1 MSASDVAARP
11 SAALTPTA
19 TRLAGLGIAFLACF
33 ALVPLEIDQI
43 FGLPAHPLFLHVPVI
58 FDPILAVVSIVFAL
72 RARARQQHGLLWAAF
87 AVVALA
93 ATVLTAGAGE
103 AFMDS
108 RPQVSDV
115 LRDHKE
121 AAETLRLLMF
131 GLTAAIIVLVAL
143 DWSALR
149 RRVPAAATTALAV
162 LVVVLSVGAGFFTV
176 RAGHLGAKAA
186 WGREEGPPQGGF
198 QRPPGP

>member
-1 MSASDVAARP
+1 
-11 SAALTPTA
+11 
-19 TRLAGLGIAFLACF
+19 
-33 ALVPLEIDQI
+33 
-43 FGLPAHPLFLHVPVI
+43 
-58 FDPILAVVSIVFAL
+58 
-72 RARARQQHGLLWAAF
+72 
-87 AVVALA
+87 
-93 ATVLTAGAGE
+93 
-103 AFMDS
+103 
-108 RPQVSDV
+108 
-115 LRDHKE
+115 
-121 AAETLRLLMF
+121 MF

-176 RAGHLGAKAA
+176 RAGHLGAEAA

>member
-19 TRLAGLGIAFLACF
+19 ARLAGLGIAFLACF

-58 FDPILAVVSIVFAL
+58 FDPILAVV
-72 RARARQQHGLLWAAF
+72 
-87 AVVALA
+87 
-93 ATVLTAGAGE
+93 
-103 AFMDS
+103 MDN
-108 RPQVSDV
+108 RRQVSDV
-115 LRDHKE
+115 LGDHKE

-131 GLTAAIIVLVAL
+131 GLTAAILVLVAL

-149 RRVPAAATTALAV
+149 RRVPTAATTARAV

-198 QRPPGP
+198 QRPPAGGP